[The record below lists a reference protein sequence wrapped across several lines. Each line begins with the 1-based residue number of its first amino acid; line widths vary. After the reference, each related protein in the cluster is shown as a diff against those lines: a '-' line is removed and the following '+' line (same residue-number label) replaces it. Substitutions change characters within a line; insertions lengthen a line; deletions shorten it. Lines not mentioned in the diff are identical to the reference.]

1 MSYFLYGFLQRIVDY
16 LRGLV
21 VFCRQ
26 LDGVVPLVEA
36 DARGDGLRD
45 VVALD
50 ERVHRLLPHPH
61 RTAIN
66 EISG

>member
-1 MSYFLYGFLQRIVDY
+1 MLFY

-21 VFCRQ
+21 VFCCQ

-36 DARGDGLRD
+36 DASGDGLRD

-50 ERVHRLLPHPH
+50 EGVHRLLAHPH
-61 RTAIN
+61 RAAID
-66 EISG
+66 EIFR